1 VYHQGTRWQ
10 ASGPTVP
17 LLIAMVDDPTTPD
30 RSGILDLLTAV
41 AIGDRSDDELPFDPD
56 AVFAAGAT
64 ISEDGMARLIR
75 RLYDEQD
82 PLDDDEG
89 LALSEAAVARWEA
102 DAYRP
107 VADRVDT
114 IAAWVDDADVEVAA
128 RAAALAWFPPTRRS
142 VSALL
147 SVPAGQPDAPVRASA
162 NLTLAHLPI
171 TDRRVN
177 EHLRRL
183 LIPPDGL
190 VAVTAGIVLAYRMGD
205 AIPDQALSVLV
216 GCHKPRPAYRRHRL
230 GPRLTRLRRP
240 RPAPPRPHLTKTTPP
255 ETPLIRFCR
264 KSQVARRPSTGLPD
278 FADVRG
284 VCQRFMEDRAHRRGM
299 DRGCASTGC
308 WT

>member
-1 VYHQGTRWQ
+1 MYHQGTRWQ

-216 GCHKPRPAYRRHRL
+216 DATSHDLPIGVTGWDRALRGFVALALHRL
-230 GPRLTRLRRP
+230 GLT
-240 RPAPPRPHLTKTTPP
+240 
-255 ETPLIRFCR
+255 
-264 KSQVARRPSTGLPD
+264 
-278 FADVRG
+278 
-284 VCQRFMEDRAHRRGM
+284 
-299 DRGCASTGC
+299 
-308 WT
+308 